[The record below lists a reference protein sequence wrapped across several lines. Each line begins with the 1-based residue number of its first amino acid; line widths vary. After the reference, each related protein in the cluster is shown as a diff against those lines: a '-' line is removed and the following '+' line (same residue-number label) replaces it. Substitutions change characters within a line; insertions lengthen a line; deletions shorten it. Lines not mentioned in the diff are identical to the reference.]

1 MESDYSDFIALE
13 PSMRSILPAALLAA
27 ISLPAAAQER
37 TAWRLDLEAGVTFQN
52 DNSVRVDGRTST
64 RFDMNRLQGEPASPF
79 FRATVEADPWQRHG
93 FRFAYQYLRTEGS
106 GALPGATTFTT
117 GVFAPGVR
125 TTGKHRFDTWRF
137 TSRCTLVQQ
146 ENVRLRIGVT
156 GLIRDA
162 EIRLTQG
169 GLVRRDSDLGF
180 VPLLHAS
187 FDGRI
192 APRVTLM
199 GEIDALG
206 ASQGRAIDLGLRAA
220 CGLDRHWQVTGGW
233 RFLDGGANNQDVFHF
248 ARFHT
253 LTAGVAYRL

>member
-1 MESDYSDFIALE
+1 MRATSLE
-13 PSMRSILPAALLAA
+13 TPMRRLLPAAFLAA
-27 ISLPAAAQER
+27 PLAGLSIPAAAQDR
-37 TAWRLDLEAGVTFQN
+37 TTWRLDLEAGVTFPTRN
-52 DNSVRVDGRTST
+52 DVRIPGRTGT
-64 RFDMNRLQGEPASPF
+64 PFDMNRLQGEPASPF

-93 FRFAYQYLRTEGS
+93 FRFAYQYLRNEGS
-106 GALPGATTFTT
+106 GALPTATTFTT

-125 TTGKHRFDTWRF
+125 TTGNYRFDTWRF
-137 TSRCTLVQQ
+137 TYRYTLVQQ
-146 ENVRLRIGVT
+146 ENFRLRIGVT

-169 GLVRRDSDLGF
+169 GLVRRDSDVGI

-187 FDGRI
+187 FDWRI

-206 ASQGRAIDLGLRAA
+206 ASQGRAIDIGLRVAYD
-220 CGLDRHWQVTGGW
+220 LDRNWQVTGGW
-233 RFLDGGANNQDVFHF
+233 RFLDGGVDNKDVFNF

-253 LTAGVAYRL
+253 LTAGVAYRF